1 MSARYGKHFADMWAG
16 QPVQAVKS
24 VWASDLAD
32 YTGEELKRGLEA
44 CKSSRFPPTLPEF
57 AMLCRPS
64 MDYEA
69 AFTEAVRE
77 MQNRRSG
84 RPESW
89 SKPAVYW
96 AAVALGNDLMAYP
109 YAPLRVRWKSALD
122 AAFAEGRNT
131 IPDAAVA
138 LPSPGRVMIN
148 KDDAHK
154 RIQELAS
161 KLSLR

>member
-16 QPVQAVKS
+16 QPVQSVKS

-32 YTGEELKRGLEA
+32 YTGEELRRGLDA
-44 CKSSRFPPTLPEF
+44 CKSHKFPPTLPEF

-64 MDYEA
+64 LDYEA

-89 SKPAVYW
+89 SNPCVYW

-109 YAPLRVRWKSALD
+109 YQPIKARWKSALD
-122 AAFAEGRNT
+122 ASFAEGRNT
-131 IPDAAVA
+131 IPAPAVA
-138 LPSPGRVMIN
+138 LPAPNKTAIN
-148 KDDAHK
+148 RDEAHR
-154 RIQELAS
+154 RIQELAG
-161 KLSLR
+161 KLRL